1 MNGFSLTVKEMNIL
15 KKKALSVFL
24 ALALVFSF
32 AVVACAAETIGP
44 VPGVT
49 GEIGAGTIDTNINN
63 NTTTDNTS
71 NTNINISGNT
81 TITNSNIGS
90 NNQVN
95 QTNTVTNTNT
105 VTVKKYVTVNI
116 DGVPLESDVKPFI
129 NQDNR
134 TVLPL
139 RAIAEAFGAEVQWDP
154 VTQTVL
160 LTLGD
165 RSVRLKIGENTFEV
179 NGQVFTMDTT
189 AFIEG
194 GRTFLPARAI
204 AEALG
209 LTVGWNAETD
219 TVDITSPS
227 GPSQPRPGTPPTA
240 TDSST
245 PHEAA
250 PAEDT
255 SWQNR
260 FPLTASGR
268 NDKIDGDSDQHMESE
283 ATLDKT
289 GKLQVTT
296 RTWTDARTTGFTGGV
311 VVGLVD
317 ANNKIIWTS
326 RLHSFG
332 VDGSWIGDNDRTEN
346 WSETVPA
353 DILKN
358 GVNLIIAHDHASKNN
373 LTNLINGVGQAV
385 SDFTDFLAE
394 GIMDILWPF

>member
-1 MNGFSLTVKEMNIL
+1 M
-15 KKKALSVFL
+15 KKRVLAVLL
-24 ALALVFSF
+24 ALALVLSF
-32 AVVACAAETIGP
+32 AVMACAEETIGP

-49 GEIGAGTIDTNINN
+49 GDIGAGTTNTTINN
-63 NTTTDNTS
+63 DTTTDNTS

-95 QTNTVTNTNT
+95 QQNTVTNTNT
-105 VTVKKYVTVNI
+105 VTVKKYVTVNVN
-116 DGVPLESDVKPFI
+116 GVPLEADVKPFI

-139 RAIAEAFGAEVQWDP
+139 RAIAEAFGAELQWDP
-154 VTQTVL
+154 ATQTVL

-165 RSVRLKIGENTFEV
+165 RSVRLKIGDKTFEV

-219 TVDITSPS
+219 TVDITAPS
-227 GPSQPRPGTPPTA
+227 EGSTTPTYGTPTTGQPVTGD
-240 TDSST
+240 TT
-245 PHEAA
+245 TGQQGGVHAA
-250 PAEDT
+250 EPAEDT
-255 SWQNR
+255 SWQNV
-260 FPLTASGR
+260 FPLTAHNR
-268 NDKIDGDSDQHMESE
+268 NDKINDDSDQHMDSN
-283 ATLDKT
+283 ASLNIS
-289 GKLQVTT
+289 GQLQVTT
-296 RTWTDARTTGFTGGV
+296 RTWTDAKMSGFTGGV

-317 ANNKIIWTS
+317 ADNKLIWTS
-326 RLHSFG
+326 QVHSFG
-332 VDGSWIGDNDRTEN
+332 VDGSWIGESDRTEN

-353 DILKN
+353 DVLKK
-358 GVNLIIAHDHASKNN
+358 GARLVIAHDHTGKNR
-373 LTNLINGVGQAV
+373 LTGFINGIGETI
-385 SDFTDFLAE
+385 SDFADLITP
-394 GIMDILWPF
+394 DISLPF

>member
-1 MNGFSLTVKEMNIL
+1 MKM
-15 KKKALSVFL
+15 KALSVLL
-24 ALALVFSF
+24 ALALVLSF
-32 AVVACAAETIGP
+32 AVMACAEETIGP

-49 GEIGAGTIDTNINN
+49 GDIGAGTTNTTINN
-63 NTTTDNTS
+63 DTSTDNTS

-95 QTNTVTNTNT
+95 QQNTVTNTNT

-116 DGVPLESDVKPFI
+116 DGVPLEADVKPFI

-139 RAIAEAFGAEVQWDP
+139 RAIAEAFGAELQWDP
-154 VTQTVL
+154 ATQTVL

-165 RSVRLKIGENTFEV
+165 RSVRLKIGDKTFEV

-227 GPSQPRPGTPPTA
+227 EGSTTPTYDQPNTGQPVTG
-240 TDSST
+240 DSNT
-245 PHEAA
+245 IQ
-250 PAEDT
+250 PAEPVEDT
-255 SWQNR
+255 SWQDV
-260 FPLTASGR
+260 FPLTAHNR
-268 NDKIDGDSDQHMESE
+268 NDKIDDDSDQHMESN
-283 ATLDKT
+283 ATLNSA
-289 GKLQVTT
+289 GSLQVTT
-296 RTWTDARTTGFTGGV
+296 RTWTDARTSGFTGGV
-311 VVGLVD
+311 AVGLLD
-317 ANNKIIWTS
+317 ANNVIIWVS
-326 RLHSFG
+326 AQQSYG
-332 VDGSWIGDNDRTEN
+332 VDGSWIGTNDRTEN
-346 WSETVPA
+346 WSATVPQ
-353 DILKN
+353 DKLKV
-358 GVNLIIAHDHASKNN
+358 GVKLLIVHDHAGKNR
-373 LTNLINGVGQAV
+373 LVEFVGGVGEAV
-385 SDFTDFLAE
+385 SDGVDLLTPDLP
-394 GIMDILWPF
+394 WPF